1 MKATAVKKAKV
12 KEPEAKAPEA
22 KAVVIMRATLG
33 RIVHY
38 KLSVEDAE
46 AIGRRRTTVAG
57 IHLSMEAGRW
67 PLGTQAH
74 IGNPASAGECYPM
87 IVTKVS
93 PDQFGEGLDGVS
105 GQVFL
110 DGNDVLWV
118 TQRTEGADPGQ
129 WAWPP
134 RG

>member
-1 MKATAVKKAKV
+1 MKTTAVKKAKI
-12 KEPEAKAPEA
+12 KEPEP
-22 KAVVIMRATLG
+22 KAVVTMSTRATIG
-33 RIVHY
+33 RSVHY
-38 KLSVEDAE
+38 KLSEEDAS
-46 AIGRRRTTVAG
+46 AIQRRRTTVEG

-74 IGNPASAGECYPM
+74 VGNPASVGEVYPM

-93 PDQFGEGLDGVS
+93 PDQFGKGLDGVS

-118 TQRTEGADPGQ
+118 TQRSEGPDPGQ
-129 WAWPP
+129 WAWPA
-134 RG
+134 RV